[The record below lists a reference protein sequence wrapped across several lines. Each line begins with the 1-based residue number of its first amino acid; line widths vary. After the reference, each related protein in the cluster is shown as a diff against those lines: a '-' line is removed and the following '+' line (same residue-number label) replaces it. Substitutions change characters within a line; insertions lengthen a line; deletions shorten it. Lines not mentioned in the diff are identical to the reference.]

1 MPGYS
6 AVLPLTIDPDDGL
19 ALNKTYANVAKQNFK
34 MLLLTVPG
42 EKIMDPEFGVGLP
55 RFFFE
60 NITPETLSKIDSRI
74 RKQTGRYLP
83 FINVL
88 KMDISGAV
96 NKLKDPN
103 TISVYIE
110 YEIESINMFDWIRVD
125 FDLSPDMMWFHEIKL
140 FFRTN

>member
-6 AVLPLTIDPDDGL
+6 AILPLTMDPDDGV
-19 ALNKTYANVAKQNFK
+19 ALNKTYAAVAKQNFK

-74 RKQTGRYLP
+74 RKQTLRYLP
-83 FINVL
+83 FLNVL
-88 KMDISGAV
+88 
-96 NKLKDPN
+96 
-103 TISVYIE
+103 
-110 YEIESINMFDWIRVD
+110 
-125 FDLSPDMMWFHEIKL
+125 
-140 FFRTN
+140 